1 MEFTPD
7 KIQNELII
15 ISHHVEDALK
25 GIGEGDFDYVKKSLL
40 DIMEVVD
47 RLKKDL
53 PSNLSHEIDR
63 IAGDLN
69 D

>member
-7 KIQNELII
+7 KIQNELLII
-15 ISHHVEDALK
+15 AHHVEDALK
-25 GIGEGDFDYVKKSLL
+25 GIGEGDLDYVKKSLY
-40 DIMEVVD
+40 DISEVVS

-53 PSNLSHEIDR
+53 PPNFKAEIDR